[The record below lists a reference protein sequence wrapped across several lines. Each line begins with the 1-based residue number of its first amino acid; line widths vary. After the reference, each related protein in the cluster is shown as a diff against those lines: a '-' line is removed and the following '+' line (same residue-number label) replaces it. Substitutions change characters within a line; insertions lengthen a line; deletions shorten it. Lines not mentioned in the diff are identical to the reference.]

1 MSCHVQRDGACLKH
15 GHAKCLKMDLPPV
28 KISVWP
34 MESIV
39 SVDVQVKM
47 GENLTNLVS
56 QHDKHHKDPFNFHV
70 KDKTWFETQPL
81 GFNEDDN
88 VAHIHLL
95 PPCVRHRKGLATTAS
110 ISIKFG
116 VQDGTYWASFM
127 KPRWS
132 NLFTLHQWETTFSHL
147 LATTSLK

>member
-1 MSCHVQRDGACLKH
+1 MSFHVQRDGACLKH
-15 GHAKCLKMDLPPV
+15 VHSKCLKTDLPPV

-34 MESIV
+34 TKSIV

-47 GENLTNLVS
+47 GENLMNLVS
-56 QHDKHHKDPFNFHV
+56 QHDKHHKDPLNV
-70 KDKTWFETQPL
+70 QVMDKTWFETQPL

-95 PPCVRHRKGLATTAS
+95 PLCVHHREGLATTAS
-110 ISIKFG
+110 ISIKSG
-116 VQDGTYWASFM
+116 VQGGTYWASFM

-132 NLFTLHQWETTFSHL
+132 NLFTLHQWETTFSL
-147 LATTSLK
+147 LATTGLK